1 MDEDKLKKSIN
12 LDFICSDC
20 QKNIALCFKC
30 KKKGKFYPELSS
42 SKSKAKNKPTVEKD
56 ESMASENGDDKTEV
70 ESINSG
76 KQEKTDA
83 GGKFNELIKC
93 STANCNKFYHLNCIS
108 DNPLFK
114 FFDANKH
121 KKFRC
126 ALHYCAKCKISGDTM
141 AIAQCFR
148 CPKAYHLKCY
158 AKDKILKITKKVII
172 CQVSLFTMNGWLT
185 LLKDHEF
192 EQKSAPKEKE
202 KEKEKESSGSEKKK
216 GKDKNGTQLKIEK
229 GSDNSMVIK
238 MSKADDKGE
247 KGEKDPNEEDYDDF
261 KIPKNKKAKKR
272 QEKLE
277 KKEKEMEK
285 KNERNIYLSFKIGEE
300 VVVPEIVASIPNK
313 LKRKLDVG
321 GEYQKPKKNIEREKL
336 TYEGLGVDAPE
347 DFDYENYDRVFFYT
361 KLILF

>member
-1 MDEDKLKKSIN
+1 
-12 LDFICSDC
+12 
-20 QKNIALCFKC
+20 
-30 KKKGKFYPELSS
+30 
-42 SKSKAKNKPTVEKD
+42 
-56 ESMASENGDDKTEV
+56 
-70 ESINSG
+70 
-76 KQEKTDA
+76 
-83 GGKFNELIKC
+83 
-93 STANCNKFYHLNCIS
+93 
-108 DNPLFK
+108 
-114 FFDANKH
+114 
-121 KKFRC
+121 
-126 ALHYCAKCKISGDTM
+126 
-141 AIAQCFR
+141 
-148 CPKAYHLKCY
+148 
-158 AKDKILKITKKVII
+158 
-172 CQVSLFTMNGWLT
+172 
-185 LLKDHEF
+185 
-192 EQKSAPKEKE
+192 
-202 KEKEKESSGSEKKK
+202 
-216 GKDKNGTQLKIEK
+216 
-229 GSDNSMVIK
+229 